1 MISTLKRMKGQRRID
16 VISLLTKYGI
26 YVVFILLV
34 AFFSLSNGH
43 FFTIDNFFLILQQAS
58 PLGIS
63 VVGMVFVLLVVGI
76 DISVGRSM
84 FFISTIVGFL
94 ITTSGVIPQE
104 YFTDL
109 RGILL
114 VFSIVII
121 LGLLIGYINGLL
133 ITRYKIL
140 PFIVTLATGS
150 ILRGV
155 GLKISGS
162 SSINVAILGGFSN
175 GQIGVIPNV
184 LIIFIIVLVVFDY
197 ILRQTEYGR
206 HLMAI
211 GNSSRNAERAGIKV
225 NRNII
230 IAYMICGV
238 LGAIGGI
245 LSAGQIG
252 SVPAGF
258 GEGNEF
264 IVISAAV
271 LGGTSL
277 FGGKGN
283 IFPSAVIG
291 IILITTIMN
300 GLAMINASP
309 YIYTIVKGLII
320 FLSVALD
327 SIKHTGELR

>member
-1 MISTLKRMKGQRRID
+1 MSNDTQASGTG
-16 VISLLTKYGI
+16 LLSWLTRYGI
-26 YVVFILLV
+26 YVVMVMLVVGFSFANPRFCTLENLL
-34 AFFSLSNGH
+34 
-43 FFTIDNFFLILQQAS
+43 LILQQAS
-58 PLGIS
+58 PLGIA

-84 FFISTIVGFL
+84 FFISTLVGFMV
-94 ITTSGVIPQE
+94 TTTGVIPE
-104 YFTDL
+104 AWFADA
-109 RGILL
+109 RGPCL
-114 VFSIVII
+114 VLGMVVI
-121 LGLLIGYINGLL
+121 LGCAVGCVNGMLV
-133 ITRYKIL
+133 TRFNML

-162 SSINVAILGGFSN
+162 ASSNVSVLGGLSN
-175 GQIGVIPNV
+175 GRVWLIPNV
-184 LIIFIIVLVVFDY
+184 LILFVLVLILFDIVL
-197 ILRQTEYGR
+197 RHTAYGR

-211 GNSSRNAERAGIKV
+211 GNSPRNAERAGIKV

-230 IAYMICGV
+230 IAYVICGG
-238 LGAIGGI
+238 LGALGGI

-252 SVPAGF
+252 SVAAGF

-271 LGGTSL
+271 LGGNSL

-283 IFPSAVIG
+283 ILPGAIIG

-300 GLAMINASP
+300 GLAMVNASP
-309 YIYTIVKGLII
+309 FIYTIVRGFII
-320 FLSVALD
+320 FFAIALD
-327 SIKHTGELR
+327 SIQHKGELR